1 MRWVIGAA
9 IAVGLAFGLTQAI
22 IPNQAEQEVED
33 RLTRGGGN
41 ADVTVKAIPAI
52 RLLFDDGDV
61 IEVDARRVN
70 IPIEDLRGG
79 SFKELDGFDEV
90 DVRLLRSEIGPFTA
104 NRVRIE
110 RPEGREN
117 YDFVFRGSTSAGQLA
132 DFALGALPP
141 TLRSLIETIGG
152 RPAETPIPIRLDA
165 ELKSR
170 GGRADLVSGSG
181 TVAGLPLGGIA
192 LPIAGA
198 IISRLTG

>member
-9 IAVGLAFGLTQAI
+9 IVVGLAFGLTQAI
-22 IPNQAEQEVED
+22 IPNRAEQDVED
-33 RLTRGGGN
+33 RLTRDGGS

-61 IEVDARRVN
+61 LDVDARGIN

-90 DVRLLRSEIGPFTA
+90 KVRLLRSEVGPFTA
-104 NRVRIE
+104 NRVLLE
-110 RPEGREN
+110 RDEGEEN
-117 YDFVFRGSTSAGQLA
+117 YSFTYRGSTSAGQLA

-141 TLRSLIETIGG
+141 TLRTLIEAIGG
-152 RPAETPIPIRLDA
+152 RPADTAIPIRLDA
-165 ELKSR
+165 ELKSQ
-170 GGRADLVSGSG
+170 GGRADLVSGRG

-192 LPIAGA
+192 LPLAGA

>member
-9 IAVGLAFGLTQAI
+9 IAVGLGFGLTQAI

-33 RLTRGGGN
+33 RLTRDGGN

-104 NRVRIE
+104 NRVRLE
-110 RPEGREN
+110 RPEGQEN
-117 YDFVFRGSTSAGQLA
+117 YDFAFAGSTSAGQLA

-165 ELKSR
+165 ELKSQ
-170 GGRADLVSGSG
+170 GGRADLVTGSG

>member
-9 IAVGLAFGLTQAI
+9 IVVGLAFGLTQAI
-22 IPNQAEQEVED
+22 IPNRAEQDVED
-33 RLTRGGGN
+33 RLTRDGGS
-41 ADVTVKAIPAI
+41 ADVTIKAIPAI

-61 IEVDARRVN
+61 LDVDARRIN
-70 IPIEDLRGG
+70 IPIEDLQGG

-90 DVRLLRSEIGPFTA
+90 KVRLLRSEVGPFTA
-104 NRVRIE
+104 NRVLLE
-110 RPEGREN
+110 RDEGDEN
-117 YDFVFRGSTSAGQLA
+117 YSFVYRGSTSAGQLA

-141 TLRSLIETIGG
+141 TLRTLIEAIGG
-152 RPAETPIPIRLDA
+152 RPANTPVPIRLDA
-165 ELKSR
+165 ELKSQ

>member
-9 IAVGLAFGLTQAI
+9 IVVGLAFGLTQAI
-22 IPNQAEQEVED
+22 IPNRAEQDVED
-33 RLTRGGGN
+33 RLTRDGGS
-41 ADVTVKAIPAI
+41 ADVTIKAIPAI

-61 IEVDARRVN
+61 LDVDARRIN
-70 IPIEDLRGG
+70 IPIEDLQGG

-90 DVRLLRSEIGPFTA
+90 KVRLVRSDIGPFTA
-104 NRVRIE
+104 NRVVLTRG
-110 RPEGREN
+110 EGDDT
-117 YDFVFRGSTSAGQLA
+117 YDFLFRGSTSAGQLA

-152 RPAETPIPIRLDA
+152 RPANAAIPIRLDA
-165 ELKSR
+165 ELKSQN
-170 GGRADLVSGSG
+170 GRADLVTGSGS
-181 TVAGLPLGGIA
+181 VAGLPLGGIA

>member
-9 IAVGLAFGLTQAI
+9 IAVGLGFGLTQAI

-33 RLTRGGGN
+33 RLTRDGGN

-104 NRVRIE
+104 NRTLLE
-110 RPEGREN
+110 RGEGEET
-117 YDFVFRGSTSAGQLA
+117 YDFTFQGSTSAGQLA

>member
-1 MRWVIGAA
+1 VIGVA
-9 IAVGLAFGLTQAI
+9 IAVGLVFGLTQAI
-22 IPNQAEQEVED
+22 IPNKAEQDVED
-33 RLTRGGGN
+33 RLTRDGGS

-61 IEVDARRVN
+61 IDVDAREVN

-90 DVRLLRSEIGPFTA
+90 KVRLLRSEVGPFTA
-104 NRVRIE
+104 NRVLLE
-110 RPEGREN
+110 RGEGQEN
-117 YDFVFRGSTSAGQLA
+117 YDFTFRGSTSAGQLA

-152 RPAETPIPIRLDA
+152 RPAETAIPIRLDA
-165 ELKSR
+165 ELKSQ
-170 GGRADLVSGSG
+170 GGRADLVTGSG